1 MKYINRQI
9 ARAGGVVVAGF
20 VMALLA
26 QGSFAQVNIS
36 RGSRASYRLPAN
48 IFVDKRIETGDLAPQ
63 TASFTEDFAAV
74 PTVGWNYQ
82 NLSTP
87 IGLIPNWIQGDSS
100 VFPAQAGAGT
110 AYAGASFNSVAGA
123 NTISNWMFAPEI
135 LFRNG
140 DVIRFWTRK
149 AAPAPTDFP
158 DRMQVRLSLNGNS
171 VNAGATNTSVGDFT
185 TLLLDINSAQVVGGY
200 PVVWQQFSITI
211 SGLASPTNG
220 RVAFRYF
227 VTNGGPSGAN
237 SDYIGVD
244 TFEYIAT
251 PTAAGVSVGGRVL
264 TGERGLSN
272 ARVTLTSQDGQARQV
287 VTGAFG
293 YYRFDDVVAGQ
304 TYILSVNSKR
314 YAFSPRVVS
323 INQDIADLDLIALEN

>member
-1 MKYINRQI
+1 MKYINKLNT
-9 ARAGGVVVAGF
+9 RATV
-20 VMALLA
+20 ALLA
-26 QGSFAQVNIS
+26 GLIVALLTQASFAQVASS
-36 RGSRASYRLPAN
+36 RGSRASYRVPAN
-48 IFVDKRIETGDLAPQ
+48 IFVDKRIETNDLAPQ

-74 PTVGWNYQ
+74 PTAGWAYQ

-87 IGLIPNWIQGDSS
+87 VGLIPNWIQGDNT
-100 VFPAQAGAGT
+100 VFPAQAGALT

-123 NTISNWMFAPEI
+123 NIISNWMFAPEI

-149 AAPAPTDFP
+149 ATPAPTDFP
-158 DRMQVRLSLNGNS
+158 DRMQVRLSLNGPS
-171 VNAGATNTSVGDFT
+171 VNAGGTNTSVGDFT
-185 TLLLDINSAQVVGGY
+185 TLLLDINPTQVVGGY
-200 PVVWQQFSITI
+200 PLVWTQFSITI
-211 SGLASPTNG
+211 SGLAAPTNG

-227 VTNGGPSGAN
+227 VTNGGPAGAN

-244 TFEYIAT
+244 TFEYIAL

-272 ARVTLTSQDGQARQV
+272 ARVTLTSQDGQVRQV

-293 YYRFDDVVAGQ
+293 YYRFDDVVAGE
-304 TYILSVNSKR
+304 TYILTVNSKR
-314 YAFSPRVVS
+314 FAFSPRVVT
-323 INQDIADLDLIALEN
+323 INEEIADLDLIAIEN